1 MRYVKI
7 ANPIQI
13 KNLSTG
19 EAIAVDGSTEPWT
32 LYEYL
37 VRIVL
42 TDPAMGTGYDAD
54 LARDAVR
61 LVFQDAK
68 PGGTVQVEDA
78 HHTMLCTSIKSPE
91 ASVSSIVTMQLVPF
105 QTAIV
110 EASRIAPGK
119 LEQVTG

>member
-7 ANPIQI
+7 TNPIQI

-19 EAIAVDGSTEPWT
+19 EVIAVDGSTEPWT

-37 VRIVL
+37 VRVVI

-54 LARDAVR
+54 LARDTIRFA
-61 LVFQDAK
+61 FQDAE
-68 PGGTVQVEDA
+68 PGDTVQVEDA
-78 HHTMLCTSIKSPE
+78 HHAMLCTSIKSPE
-91 ASVSSIVTMQLVPF
+91 ASVPSIVTMQLVPF

-110 EASRIAPGK
+110 EASRMAPGK
-119 LEQVTG
+119 LEEVTG